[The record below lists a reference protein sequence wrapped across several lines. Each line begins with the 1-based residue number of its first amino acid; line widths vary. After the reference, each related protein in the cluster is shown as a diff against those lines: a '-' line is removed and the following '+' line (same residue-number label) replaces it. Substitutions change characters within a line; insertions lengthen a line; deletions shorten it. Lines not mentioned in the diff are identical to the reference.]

1 MALGANS
8 FLARSRTMD
17 WIMSCSS
24 VSLKD
29 MVMLP
34 FCGLR
39 SLAAGYWFLA
49 AGYWLLVIRLERL
62 DGLDR

>member
-1 MALGANS
+1 
-8 FLARSRTMD
+8 
-17 WIMSCSS
+17 
-24 VSLKD
+24 